1 MNIRILFTA
10 ILLTIASVAHADKW
24 TEILDTYATDTTTH
38 QIVLVKCTEG
48 CNAEAEFYIKDAQQ
62 HWQLERADTAHI
74 GEKGLGKQ
82 REGDKKT
89 PEGNFGI
96 REAFGIKANPGTVI
110 PYIDVTPTIYAC
122 GDRYYYNQIIDTKKK
137 PHRCRGEHMIKYVPS
152 YNYGLSTTYNPNNI
166 RGLGSAIFF
175 HCTSESPSTAGCVA
189 VTEDFMVQILQK
201 SDPGLKICIHQK

>member
-10 ILLTIASVAHADKW
+10 ILLTIASAAHADKW

-38 QIVLVKCTEG
+38 QIVLVKCTQG
-48 CNAEAEFYIKDAQQ
+48 SNAEVEFYIKQADNS
-62 HWQLERADTAHI
+62 WLLERADTAHI

-189 VTEDFMVQILQK
+189 
-201 SDPGLKICIHQK
+201 